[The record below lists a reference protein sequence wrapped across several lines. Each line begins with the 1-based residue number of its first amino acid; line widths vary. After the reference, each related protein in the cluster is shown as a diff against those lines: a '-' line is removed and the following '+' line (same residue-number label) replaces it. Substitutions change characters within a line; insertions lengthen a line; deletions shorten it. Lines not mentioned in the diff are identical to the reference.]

1 MSPGNAT
8 AIEPGKPQN
17 PTTNKPPK
25 PNSNSQDAECF
36 NALKLH
42 PRLIPS
48 FLNNPCGLIDFL
60 IRPCGLIDFLIRQAF
75 PAFFLFRKTPSS
87 SNEKNLKYVFRRQE

>member
-60 IRPCGLIDFLIRQAF
+60 IRKLVDVVGPRLALTLTLTVLIR
-75 PAFFLFRKTPSS
+75 SI
-87 SNEKNLKYVFRRQE
+87 